1 MKDIRQRYSA
11 LILVLV
17 IVCAV
22 LGSAVFSALF
32 SSHECHDDDCTVCA
46 QLTVCDDLLETT
58 AGTALPTVVI
68 TAASAAA
75 AVIIIKKRVCL
86 GADTLITLKTELLN

>member
-32 SSHECHDDDCTVCA
+32 SSHECHCTVCA